1 MRFPEMAGT
10 FDYEKYQKTYRE
22 KNRAKV
28 EKWRDTAAA
37 NRLLKRGYS
46 VTDPDGKPCAL
57 KEGAADAR

>member
-1 MRFPEMAGT
+1 MAGT

-28 EKWRDTAAA
+28 DKWRDTAAA

>member
-1 MRFPEMAGT
+1 MAGT
-10 FDYEKYQKTYRE
+10 FEYEKYQKTYRE

>member
-1 MRFPEMAGT
+1 MAGT

-46 VTDPDGKPCAL
+46 VTDPDGNPCAL

>member
-1 MRFPEMAGT
+1 MAGT

-28 EKWRDTAAA
+28 EKWRDTAAT

-57 KEGAADAR
+57 KEGAADA

>member
-1 MRFPEMAGT
+1 MAGT
-10 FDYEKYQKTYRE
+10 FDYEKNQKTDRE

>member
-1 MRFPEMAGT
+1 MAGT

-46 VTDPDGKPCAL
+46 LTDPDGKPCAL

>member
-1 MRFPEMAGT
+1 MAGT
-10 FDYEKYQKTYRE
+10 SDYEKYQKTYRE

>member
-1 MRFPEMAGT
+1 MAGT

-46 VTDPDGKPCAL
+46 VTDPDGKPCAM

>member
-1 MRFPEMAGT
+1 MAGT

-46 VTDPDGKPCAL
+46 VTDPDGKPCAV

>member
-1 MRFPEMAGT
+1 MAGT

-57 KEGAADAR
+57 KEGAADA

>member
-1 MRFPEMAGT
+1 MAGT
-10 FDYEKYQKTYRE
+10 FDYEMYLKTYRE

>member
-1 MRFPEMAGT
+1 MAGT
-10 FDYEKYQKTYRE
+10 FNYEKYQKTYRE

>member
-1 MRFPEMAGT
+1 MAGT

-28 EKWRDTAAA
+28 EKWQDTAAA

>member
-1 MRFPEMAGT
+1 MAGT

-46 VTDPDGKPCAL
+46 VTDQDGKPCAL

>member
-1 MRFPEMAGT
+1 MAGT

-46 VTDPDGKPCAL
+46 VTDPDGKPCSL

>member
-1 MRFPEMAGT
+1 MAGT

-37 NRLLKRGYS
+37 NRLPKRGYS

>member
-1 MRFPEMAGT
+1 MAGT

-46 VTDPDGKPCAL
+46 VTDPDGSPVP
-57 KEGAADAR
+57 

>member
-1 MRFPEMAGT
+1 MAGT

-28 EKWRDTAAA
+28 EKWRATAAA

>member
-1 MRFPEMAGT
+1 MAGT
-10 FDYEKYQKTYRE
+10 FDYEKYQKTYLE

>member
-1 MRFPEMAGT
+1 MAGT

-28 EKWRDTAAA
+28 EKWRDTAAE

>member
-1 MRFPEMAGT
+1 MAGT

-46 VTDPDGKPCAL
+46 VTDSDGKPCAL

>member
-1 MRFPEMAGT
+1 MAGT

-46 VTDPDGKPCAL
+46 VTHPDGKPCAL